1 MSNFSILIGV
11 GRRIAFFVTFSSEE
25 LLERRSLSSESFI
38 SDRADSVT
46 RELDS
51 DVSSMSSSVDFKEIT
66 RDRDYVS

>member
-1 MSNFSILIGV
+1 MSNFAIFNGV

-38 SDRADSVT
+38 RERADSVT

-51 DVSSMSSSVDFKEIT
+51 GVSSFSSVDFKEIT